1 MQTKL
6 PFFGSEKREKNNAP
20 SNTPITKERLK
31 SVWNYLHNINNK
43 DKKMGFEAQYGKLPG
58 KISQITK
65 DQALD
70 LNKYANMLEGE
81 NVIAKLATGETE
93 FLTNVEPAAFD
104 DIKSDPKVKSAKTTG
119 NKPIKELLLKRYLEL
134 REDAFLMDYI
144 DRYKDEVNEGG
155 IHMCYKSNDILDQSY
170 KADFIAENKEL
181 EEEPNEISY
190 DDAKEKGLKNPDKAD
205 ISKDKDISDYELKRG
220 MAIQKAMDKDN
231 KEVDE
236 NMEFHQKQNVMDDE
250 GRHAK
255 HQLKKAAEY
264 SIKLSQMLG
273 DMDQLPAWVQEKI
286 IKASDY
292 MSTVYHY
299 LDYEMSR
306 SEDNL
311 KQNMDNYIMEVKKKL
326 KEAPED
332 DELGP
337 PTIKHPTPSM
347 LAVTLKRL
355 GLNGNTIDSVK
366 VVQTNLPTYKV
377 NLINGEAFYL
387 SHNDRN
393 DPFKAD
399 IGNKYYDMNDLI
411 GGVNQAKDAINN
423 LLTKDQ
429 FQGLGGDAEG
439 GGGEED
445 LGAPPADEPPPAE
458 EPEA

>member
-6 PFFGSEKREKNNAP
+6 PFFGPEKKEKNNAP
-20 SNTPITKERLK
+20 ANTPITKNRLK
-31 SVWNYLHNINNK
+31 SVWDYLHNINNK
-43 DKKMGFEAQYGKLPG
+43 DKKMGFEVQYGKLPE
-58 KISQITK
+58 KIFQITK

-81 NVIAKLATGETE
+81 NVITKYASGETD
-93 FLTNVEPAAFD
+93 FLTNVDPSQFD
-104 DIKSDPKVKSAKTTG
+104 DIKGDQAVKTAKTTKG
-119 NKPIKELLLKRYLEL
+119 TKIKESLLKRYLEL
-134 REDAFLMDYI
+134 REDAFLMDYM
-144 DRYKDEVNEGG
+144 DRYKDEINEGG
-155 IHMCYKSNDILDQSY
+155 IHPCYKSDDVLDQSY
-170 KADFIAENKEL
+170 KANFIAEGEDL

-190 DDAKEKGLKNPDKAD
+190 DDAKKKGLENPDKAD

-220 MAIQKAMDKDN
+220 MAIQKAMDDD

-236 NMEFHQKQNVMDDE
+236 NMEFHQRQNTMDDE

-306 SEDNL
+306 SEDDL
-311 KQNMDNYIMEVKKKL
+311 KQNMDNYITEIKKKL

-332 DELGP
+332 ELGP
-337 PTIKHPTPSM
+337 PTTKSPTPPM
-347 LAVTLKRL
+347 LAVTLKNL

-366 VVQTNLPTYKV
+366 IVQTNIPTYKI
-377 NLINGEAFYL
+377 NLINGEGFYL
-387 SHNDRN
+387 SHQNEN
-393 DPFKAD
+393 DPFIAD
-399 IGNKYYDMNDLI
+399 IGHKYYDTSDLV

-423 LLTKDQ
+423 LLTQDQ
-429 FQGLGGDAEG
+429 FKGLGDDAEG
-439 GGGEED
+439 GEGGGED